1 MDIKN
6 KIVVIGGDHH
16 NTLGIIE
23 SFGEKGIKSYAIII
37 TSRKHSYVCRSKYVA
52 DGWCCHEDKEVVEC
66 LLRNFTDK
74 TDKAV
79 AFTTSDHAACILDE
93 NYASLCEILHIPTTL
108 PHGNLAEWMSK
119 EKMSALAKEV
129 GLNVPETW
137 LVTNNALPSGIEYPV
152 ITKAISSVA
161 GTKANIKIC
170 QNKSELFNFLQNQK
184 HCPEIQVQRFIDKAF
199 EFQLLGCS
207 INHGEDII
215 IPGRTHIDRPNG
227 LDNTFFL
234 SFDKCE
240 HQLSPLIEK
249 TKEFIRRTGYSGLFS
264 VEFLRDKN
272 GNDFFTEMNF
282 RNDGNAICVTAAG
295 TNIPYIYY
303 LATIGQDYKTEIKN
317 SEVKKIYLMPEFYYF
332 QRLLAGEISIKEWIR
347 NVRKTN
353 CYTTYFKNDKKPFV
367 YFLAQKVHRI
377 FEKIF

>member
-23 SFGEKGIKSYAIII
+23 SFGEKGIKPYAIII

-52 DGWCCHEDKEVVEC
+52 EGWCCREDKEVVEY

-93 NYASLCEILHIPTTL
+93 NYTSLCEVLHIPTTM

-170 QNKSELFNFLQNQK
+170 QNESELSNFLQNQK

-207 INHGEDII
+207 ISHGEDII

-240 HQLSPLIEK
+240 NQLSSLIEK

-347 NVRKTN
+347 NARKTN

-367 YFLAQKVHRI
+367 YFLAQKIQRI